1 MAHLLLD
8 LAHRAPSPSDGAPD
22 VSVDGVATF
31 DGIATY
37 QGMVCAWEC
46 DENAHMNVQFYV
58 AKIDEAARLFFLMHG
73 LSHPALE
80 EQGLSI
86 SPRTTHC
93 RYHKE
98 LHAGALVSVKT
109 HATHVSPDKLVLCH
123 VLRDG
128 ASGDIAATLV
138 VRYDLQKSGGQTIPW
153 SEAHCT
159 AFGHVKG
166 VLPPAAL
173 ARSITQDEAPA
184 PLTLAASLELP
195 LFDIFRGIVQTSHCC
210 AQGFMRSQ
218 FLMGRISDGA
228 GHLWQTVG
236 FDRYRLVAD
245 NLGTV
250 VLETRVDFYQP
261 VTAGQGL
268 IIRSALLAV
277 TGRTLHYR
285 HFIFDMET
293 GEQVGGGEVVALL
306 LDMETRKSVPL
317 TPEDI
322 ERLTPHIVSLPT
334 HTEVS

>member
-1 MAHLLLD
+1 MTHLLLD
-8 LAHRAPSPSDGAPD
+8 LSRPPLTSPNGSSGAPF
-22 VSVDGVATF
+22 T
-31 DGIATY
+31 GIPTY

-46 DENAHMNVQFYV
+46 DENEHMNVQFYV

-73 LSHPALE
+73 LSHRALSD
-80 EQGLSI
+80 QALSI

-98 LHAGALVSVKT
+98 LRAGALVSVKT
-109 HATHVSPDKLVLCH
+109 HVVQASSDKLVLCH
-123 VLRDG
+123 VLSDG
-128 ASGDIAATLV
+128 ATDDIAATLV
-138 VRYDLQKSGGQTIPW
+138 VRYDLQNSDGQTIPW
-153 SEAHCT
+153 NDAQCT
-159 AFGHVKG
+159 DFARAKAD
-166 VLPPAAL
+166 LPASAQ
-173 ARSITQDEAPA
+173 ARSIVQDEVPA
-184 PLTLAASLELP
+184 PLTLATSFDLP
-195 LFDIFRGIVQTSHCC
+195 LFDIFRGIVQTEHCC

-236 FDRYRLVAD
+236 FDRYRLVKD

-268 IIRSALLAV
+268 IIRSALLSV

-285 HFIFDMET
+285 HFIFDMES
-293 GEQVGGGEVVALL
+293 GVQVGGGEVVALL
-306 LDMETRKSVPL
+306 MDMDTRKSVPL

-322 ERLTPHIVSLPT
+322 ERLTPHITSIPASAGVS
-334 HTEVS
+334 

>member
-1 MAHLLLD
+1 MTHLLLD
-8 LAHRAPSPSDGAPD
+8 VALPPLTPLSGSSDIPFT
-22 VSVDGVATF
+22 GVP
-31 DGIATY
+31 TY

-73 LSHPALE
+73 LSHSFLSE
-80 EQGLSI
+80 KSLSI

-98 LHAGALVSVKT
+98 LRAGALVGVKT
-109 HATHVSPDKLVLCH
+109 RVVQASRDRLVLCH
-123 VLRDG
+123 ILSDG
-128 ASGDIAATLV
+128 ASNEIAATLV

-153 SEAHCT
+153 SDDHCA
-159 AFGHVKG
+159 AFGRVTAE
-166 VLPPAAL
+166 LPEAAR
-173 ARSITQDEAPA
+173 ARSIVQDEAPA
-184 PLTLAASLELP
+184 PLTLASSFDLP
-195 LFDIFRGIVQTSHCC
+195 LFDIFRGIVQTEHCC

-236 FDRYRLVAD
+236 FDRYRLVED

-250 VLETRVDFYQP
+250 VLETRVDFYRP

-268 IIRSALLAV
+268 IIRSALLGV
-277 TGRTLHYR
+277 SGRTLHYR
-285 HFIFDMET
+285 HFIFDMES
-293 GEQVGGGEVVALL
+293 GAQVGGGEVVALL
-306 LDMETRKSVPL
+306 MDMDTRKSVQL

-322 ERLTPHIVSLPT
+322 ERLTPHIASIPAPAGVS
-334 HTEVS
+334 